1 MKLSYFDTAGFA
13 VTVCDREGVVLY
25 QNAKAVLR
33 DGDVLGRNLFD
44 CHKES
49 SARMIRRMIAEGS
62 GHTYETVHS
71 SPAERTAVASADA
84 AGASAAAVAGTA
96 AGASAVACSRSFIHQ
111 TPWYAADGSV
121 AGLIEIDIDLP
132 AEVPVYSRK

>member
-62 GHTYETVHS
+62 GHTYETTHS

-84 AGASAAAVAGTA
+84 AGASAGAGTA
-96 AGASAVACSRSFIHQ
+96 AGASAACSRSFIHQ

>member
-84 AGASAAAVAGTA
+84 AGASAAA
-96 AGASAVACSRSFIHQ
+96 CSRSFIHQ

>member
-71 SPAERTAVASADA
+71 SPDAV
-84 AGASAAAVAGTA
+84 
-96 AGASAVACSRSFIHQ
+96 CSRSFIHQ